1 MEILRLPE
9 TTSIQAKFN
18 VTLANTAYTMS
29 YVDLITDT
37 SYSAS
42 ATSTSSKT
50 VTFTLDNYYLTYS
63 GNLDASV
70 YQGANLVYS
79 SGIDI
84 IRPYCDITEVKER
97 LNITTAQAIQY
108 EQTARQII
116 ESEAGAFNF
125 IRKDKEV
132 TGMGLDY
139 LPINERIQTLY
150 KMYENG
156 VLIHDSSDPDLDL
169 YKISID
175 KSSIIPS
182 DSLEDKM
189 EYKVVWEDRY
199 LSANFAVNYD
209 YLIDGDFGYKVVPGD
224 IQKACELLMTDMVQ
238 GNNMYIN
245 RYIQMFDNNEF
256 KVQFTNAFS
265 SGTGNFTVDKILSKY
280 KNRIIPGVI

>member
-18 VTLANTAYTMS
+18 VSSANTLYTIE
-29 YVDLITDT
+29 YEDLITGT

-42 ATSTSSKT
+42 ATSTSAKA

-63 GNLDASV
+63 GVLEASV
-70 YQGANLVYS
+70 YQSTNLVYS
-79 SGIDI
+79 TDI
-84 IRPYCDITEVKER
+84 NIVRPYCNITEVKEK

-108 EQTARQII
+108 EQAARFLI
-116 ESEAGAFNF
+116 ESEAGQFYF
-125 IRKDKEV
+125 IRKNKEV

-156 VLIHDSSDPDLDL
+156 VLIHDSSDADLND
-169 YKISID
+169 YKISVD

-209 YLIDGDFGYKVVPGD
+209 YLIDGDFGYRVVPAD
-224 IQKACELLMTDMVQ
+224 IQLACESLMSDVVS
-238 GNNMYIN
+238 GNNMYIGK
-245 RYIQMFDNNEF
+245 YIQSFDNNEF
-256 KVQFTNAFS
+256 KVQFANSFA